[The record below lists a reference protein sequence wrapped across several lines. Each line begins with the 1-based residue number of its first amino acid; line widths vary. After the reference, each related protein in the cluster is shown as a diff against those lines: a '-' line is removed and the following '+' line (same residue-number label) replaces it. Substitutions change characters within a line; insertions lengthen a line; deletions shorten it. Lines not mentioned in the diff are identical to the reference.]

1 MVIGP
6 ASQLTKAYFILYIII
21 TIIIIMQRLARRMS
35 VIKWRIAGI
44 DKFTD
49 VSYWWFI
56 LMFAGKEKTVN
67 TRNAIQ
73 K

>member
-35 VIKWRIAGI
+35 VIK
-44 DKFTD
+44 
-49 VSYWWFI
+49 
-56 LMFAGKEKTVN
+56 
-67 TRNAIQ
+67 
-73 K
+73 

>member
-44 DKFTD
+44 NKFTENNL
-49 VSYWWFI
+49 

>member
-21 TIIIIMQRLARRMS
+21 TIIIIMQRLARHMS

-44 DKFTD
+44 DKFTEKNL
-49 VSYWWFI
+49 

>member
-21 TIIIIMQRLARRMS
+21 TIIIIIMQRLARRMS

-44 DKFTD
+44 DKFTENNL
-49 VSYWWFI
+49 